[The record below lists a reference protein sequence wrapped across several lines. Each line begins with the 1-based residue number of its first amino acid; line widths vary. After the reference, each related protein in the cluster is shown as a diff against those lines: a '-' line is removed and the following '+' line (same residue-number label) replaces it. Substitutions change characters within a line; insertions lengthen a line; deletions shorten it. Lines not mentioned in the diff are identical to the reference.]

1 MNNIFNENIIPT
13 STYFFNSSYSLISND
28 LWYYLTDNLFVENNN
43 TFRWNLRNA
52 LTINANGEII

>member
-1 MNNIFNENIIPT
+1 MNNIFNKNIIPT

-28 LWYYLTDNLFVENNN
+28 LFDYLFVNLDDENFN
-43 TFRWNLRNA
+43 TFKRDLRNA